1 MPVAEKI
8 CLGVNLGT
16 CEKYG
21 EGEQPYD
28 WAIAAGMYTPELDN
42 SGDEVACG
50 CGGVER
56 NLAGVLAAQAAANG
70 DKDLTEAERLAAATL
85 RAPSYGTPSPPS
97 AVAESGSDVGRSPA

>member
-21 EGEQPYD
+21 EGEQPE

-42 SGDEVACG
+42 TGAEVACG
-50 CGGVER
+50 WRGRAQLGGRPGGPGGGEWGHVPR
-56 NLAGVLAAQAAANG
+56 
-70 DKDLTEAERLAAATL
+70 R
-85 RAPSYGTPSPPS
+85 R
-97 AVAESGSDVGRSPA
+97 SGCSRR

>member
-42 SGDEVACG
+42 SGAEVACG
-50 CGGVER
+50 CGESS
-56 NLAGVLAAQAAANG
+56 
-70 DKDLTEAERLAAATL
+70 ATL
-85 RAPSYGTPSPPS
+85 RASTGPGGGEWGHVTCSNR
-97 AVAESGSDVGRSPA
+97 SGVTVTETLTRRNIHR

>member
-42 SGDEVACG
+42 SGAEVACG

-56 NLAGVLAAQAAANG
+56 NLAGVIHVFAAQKHHTSVFHTWCMKELTVDAVDQCKATLCWDAAALG
-70 DKDLTEAERLAAATL
+70 
-85 RAPSYGTPSPPS
+85 
-97 AVAESGSDVGRSPA
+97 